1 MSLRVYS
8 TQTMRSDVAEVL
20 RQTIYGLPGKLR
32 YRQLDA
38 ADKCAKLPNT
48 RWLLLE
54 KNGKL
59 LGNAAMLERTC
70 GVGGQR
76 VSTAYV
82 RYLSVPAGPQ
92 SSKTRPSNNKQN
104 HLRQLLAAEL
114 STAPKPHHTLPRV
127 LFAYVEADNT
137 PSQQL
142 CASFGLKSYRQLG
155 TFMSSRLNPKIHPR
169 FRALQLGERRDMQ
182 VKLEFF
188 YSGYHFFFSDEL
200 FGHGTYYVITNEHD
214 EPVVGGL
221 VFQSDW
227 EIVEIPGIEGWLVK
241 NLFPRLPGLKKL
253 LPRNKLSYAAMEG
266 VWFTPGYEHL
276 LEDLFAS
283 CAARLGLH
291 VSIFWDDA
299 ASKVFA
305 AVQKNVKPG
314 IIGHLNKVVKADI
327 LMRTWQF
334 SPAMETALRN
344 KPAYVSAHDLT

>member
-8 TQTMRSDVAEVL
+8 TQTLRPDVAEVL
-20 RQTIYGLPGKLR
+20 RQTVYGLPGKLR

-59 LGNAAMLERTC
+59 LGNAAMLERLC
-70 GVGGQR
+70 GVAGKN

-82 RYLSVPAGPQ
+82 RYLSMPKGPQ
-92 SSKTRPSNNKQN
+92 NPQARERKQQHN
-104 HLRQLLAAEL
+104 HLRALLASEL
-114 STAPKPHHTLPRV
+114 ATAPNPNHALPRV

-142 CASFGLKSYRQLG
+142 CASFGMKSYRQLG
-155 TFMSSRLNPKIHPR
+155 TYISSRLSPKTHPR
-169 FRALQLGERRDMQ
+169 FRALHQNERRDML
-182 VKLEFF
+182 VKLEVM
-188 YSGYHFFFSDEL
+188 YAGYHFFFPNEL
-200 FGHGTYYVITNEHD
+200 FGHGTFYVITNEAD

-227 EIVEIPGIEGWLVK
+227 EVVEIPGIEGWLVK
-241 NLFPRLPGLKKL
+241 NVFPYLPQLKKL
-253 LPRNKLSYAAMEG
+253 FPKNKLSYAAMEG
-266 VWFTPGYEHL
+266 LWYQPGYEHL
-276 LEDLFAS
+276 LEDLFTS
-283 CAARLGLH
+283 CAARMGLH

-299 ASKVFA
+299 DSPVLA
-305 AVQKNVKPG
+305 AVQKHVKPG
-314 IIGHLNKVVKADI
+314 IIGRLNKAVKADI
-327 LMRTWQF
+327 LMRTWNF
-334 SPAMETALRN
+334 NEAMEAALRS

>member
-8 TQTMRSDVAEVL
+8 TQTLRPDVAEVL
-20 RQTIYGLPGKLR
+20 RQTVYGLPGKLR

-59 LGNAAMLERTC
+59 LGNAAMLERLC
-70 GVGGQR
+70 GVAGKN

-82 RYLSVPAGPQ
+82 RYLSMPMGPQ
-92 SSKTRPSNNKQN
+92 NQHARPKPSAQN
-104 HLRQLLAAEL
+104 HLRSLFASELA
-114 STAPKPHHTLPRV
+114 TAPTPNHTLPRV
-127 LFAYVEADNT
+127 LFAYVEADNI

-142 CASFGLKSYRQLG
+142 CASFGMTPYRQLG
-155 TFMSSRLNPKIHPR
+155 TYLSSRFNPQIHPR
-169 FRALQLGERRDMQ
+169 FRALHQNERRDML
-182 VKLEFF
+182 VKLEVM
-188 YSGYHFFFSDEL
+188 YAGYHFFFPNEL
-200 FGHGTYYVITNEHD
+200 FGHGTYYVITNEAD

-227 EIVEIPGIEGWLVK
+227 EVVEIPGIEGWLVK
-241 NLFPRLPGLKKL
+241 NLFPYLPRLKKL
-253 LPRNKLSYAAMEG
+253 FPKNKLSYAAMEG
-266 VWFTPGYEHL
+266 LWYQPGYEHL

-299 ASKVFA
+299 DSPILA
-305 AVQKNVKPG
+305 AVQKHVKPG
-314 IIGHLNKVVKADI
+314 IIGRLNKAVKADI
-327 LMRTWQF
+327 LMRTWNF
-334 SPAMETALRN
+334 SAAMEAALRS

>member
-1 MSLRVYS
+1 MSLRVFS
-8 TQTMRSDVAEVL
+8 TQSMRSDVAEVL
-20 RQTIYGLPGKLR
+20 RQTIYGLPGNLR

-38 ADKCAKLPNT
+38 AEKCAKLPHT

-92 SSKTRPSNNKQN
+92 NSKTRPAEQKHNQ
-104 HLRQLLAAEL
+104 LRHLLAAEL
-114 STAPKPHHTLPRV
+114 ATAPKPHHTLPRV
-127 LFAYVEADNT
+127 LFAYVEAENT

-142 CASFGLKSYRQLG
+142 CASFGLQAYRQLG
-155 TFMSSRLNPKIHPR
+155 THISSRLSPALHPR
-169 FRALQLGERRDMQ
+169 FRALQLSERRDLQ
-182 VKLEFF
+182 VKLEVF
-188 YSGYHFFFSDEL
+188 YAGYHFFFSDEL
-200 FGHGTYYVITNEHD
+200 FGHGTYYVITNEQD

-221 VFQSDW
+221 VFQCDW
-227 EIVEIPGIEGWLVK
+227 EIVEIPGIEGWFVK
-241 NLFPRLPGLKKL
+241 NMFPYLPFLKKL
-253 LPRNKLSYAAMEG
+253 FPKNKLSYAAMEG

-299 ASKVFA
+299 ESRVLD
-305 AVQKNVKPG
+305 AVQKHVKPG
-314 IIGHLNKVVKADI
+314 IIGRLNKVVKADI
-327 LMRTWQF
+327 LMRTWRF
-334 SPAMETALRN
+334 SPAMEAALRS